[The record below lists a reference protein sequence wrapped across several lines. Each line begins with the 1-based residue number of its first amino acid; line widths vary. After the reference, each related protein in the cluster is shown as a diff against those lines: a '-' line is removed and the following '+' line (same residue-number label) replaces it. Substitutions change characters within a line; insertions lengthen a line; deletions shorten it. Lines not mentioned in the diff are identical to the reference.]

1 VKGDH
6 LMENIFLAT
15 NGNGIARAEQRSGG
29 QWSLDFLLQGQ
40 DVRCLASVP
49 HNSNII
55 YAGTQGSGVLRSDDS
70 GKTWQPC
77 GLPDQIVKSLAVSPH
92 DPDTIYAG
100 TKPAYM
106 YVSRDGGSSW
116 EELRGFRRIPWRWWW
131 FSPAEKPGTAYVQS
145 IALSPTDPNV
155 LLAGI
160 EFGAVVRSQDGGLT
174 WSAHRRGALRDC
186 HTLKFHNTN
195 GNWAYEAGGT
205 GGGASYSRDSG
216 LTWRKAKAGLAKHYG
231 VACAADP
238 ERPEIWY
245 VSVAP
250 GPGKA
255 YGETAEAYLYRA
267 AGGAGWQP
275 IGWEAHPMRHMPIT
289 LVTDPKAPGHLY
301 AGLTSGDVWHSTDHG
316 DNWQKLPFNLKGIWF
331 SLLLI

>member
-1 VKGDH
+1 V
-6 LMENIFLAT
+6 ENIFLAT
-15 NGNGIARAEQRSGG
+15 NGNGIARAEQRANG
-29 QWSLDFLLQGQ
+29 QWSLDFLLRDQ
-40 DVRCLASVP
+40 DVRCLAAVP
-49 HNSNII
+49 HKPNTIF
-55 YAGTQGSGVLRSDDS
+55 AGTQGSGVLRSDDA
-70 GKTWQPC
+70 GKNWQLC
-77 GLPDQIVKSLAVSPH
+77 GMEGQIVKSLAVSPH
-92 DPDTIYAG
+92 DPETIYAG

-106 YVSRDGGSSW
+106 YMSRDGGSSW
-116 EELRGFRRIPWRWWW
+116 EELSGFRRIPWRWWW
-131 FSPAEKPGTAYVQS
+131 FSPAEKPGQAYVQA

-174 WSAHRRGALRDC
+174 WSRHCTGALRDC
-186 HTLKFHNTN
+186 HTLKFHNAN

-205 GGGASYSRDSG
+205 GGGASYSRDGG

-238 ERPEIWY
+238 QRPEIWY

-289 LVTDPKAPGHLY
+289 LVTDSKAPGHLY
-301 AGLTSGDVWHSTDHG
+301 AGLTNGDVWHSTDHG
-316 DNWQKLPFNLKGIWF
+316 DNWQKLPFNLQGIWF
-331 SLLLI
+331 SLLLIGKER

>member
-1 VKGDH
+1 MARD
-6 LMENIFLAT
+6 IFLAT
-15 NGNGIARAEQRSGG
+15 NGNGIARAEQRADGE
-29 QWSLDFLLQGQ
+29 WNVEFLLEGQ
-40 DVRCLASVP
+40 DVRCLAAAP
-49 HNSNII
+49 QNSNVI
-55 YAGTQGSGVLRSDDS
+55 YAGTQGSGVLRSDDA
-70 GKTWQPC
+70 GKNWQPS
-77 GLPDQIVKSLAVSPH
+77 GLRGKVVKSLAVSPH
-92 DPDTIYAG
+92 HPETIYAG

-106 YVSRDGGSSW
+106 YVSGDGGSSW

-174 WSAHRRGALRDC
+174 WSAHRTGALRDC
-186 HTLKFHNTN
+186 HTLMFHSAS
-195 GNWAYEAGGT
+195 GDWAYEAGGT
-205 GGGASYSRDSG
+205 GGGASHSRDAG
-216 LTWRKAKAGLAKHYG
+216 LTWRKSKAGLAKHYG

-267 AGGAGWQP
+267 AAGAGWQL
-275 IGWEAHPMRHMPIT
+275 IGWDAHPLKQLPIS
-289 LVTDPKAPGHLY
+289 LVTDPKAAGHLY
-301 AGLTSGDVWHSTDHG
+301 AGLTNGDVWQSSDYG
-316 DNWQKLPFNLKGIWF
+316 DSWQKLPFNLKGVWF
-331 SLLLI
+331 SLLLL